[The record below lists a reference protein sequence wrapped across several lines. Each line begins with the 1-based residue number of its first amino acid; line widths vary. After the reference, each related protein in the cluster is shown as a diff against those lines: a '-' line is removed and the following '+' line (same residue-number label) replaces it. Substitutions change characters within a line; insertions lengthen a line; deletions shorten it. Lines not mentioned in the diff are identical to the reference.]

1 MKTVKIF
8 LMLQKNNTMNT
19 DYRKMFAQMEDEPV
33 TTLHKNSRVL
43 IVDSLN
49 TFLRSFVAIHHINP
63 AGNHV
68 GGLGGFL
75 KSVGAVIKQLQP
87 TRVIL
92 VFDGVGGSTN
102 KRYLYPEYKANRHI
116 TKISNWDAFD
126 SQEEESESITN
137 QILRLVAYLKCLP
150 VDLIAIDKI
159 EADDVIGY
167 LATRFPEKV
176 TILST
181 DQDYLQLVSDK
192 ISVYSP
198 VKKIIYDPARV
209 VKEYGIT
216 PQNFLVGKVILGDKG
231 DNVPGVKG
239 IGAKTLI
246 KLFPQLKEEEKFRL
260 LVLLEYAKQNI
271 AKSKH
276 YGDILNYSYQLDINR
291 KLMDLHSPNIPQED
305 KVVIDHLLENPNN
318 GYDPTKFVK
327 LYNEDLLGKTLLSPQ
342 IWLGETFAKLTQYEL
357 KDQE

>member
-1 MKTVKIF
+1 MAKDYSKYF
-8 LMLQKNNTMNT
+8 DMMLEANA
-19 DYRKMFAQMEDEPV
+19 REPEV
-33 TTLHKNSRVL
+33 LHKNSNVL

-126 SQEEESESITN
+126 NQEEESESITN

-167 LATRFPEKV
+167 LATRLPEKV

-198 VKKIIYDPARV
+198 VKKVIYNPERV

-246 KLFPQLKEEEKFRL
+246 KLFPQLGEEERFRL
-260 LVLLEYAKQNI
+260 VVLLEHAKQNI
-271 AKSKH
+271 TKSKH
-276 YGDILNYSYQLDINR
+276 YGDILNFSHQLAIND
-291 KLMDLHSPNIPQED
+291 KLMNLHSPNIPQED
-305 KVVIDHLLENPNN
+305 KVLIDELLHNPNN

-327 LYNEDLLGKTLLSPQ
+327 LYNEDLMGKTLLSPQ
-342 IWLGETFAKLTQYEL
+342 IWLGETFAKLTQYQL
-357 KDQE
+357 KNQE

>member
-1 MKTVKIF
+1 
-8 LMLQKNNTMNT
+8 
-19 DYRKMFAQMEDEPV
+19 MFAEMESQKPED
-33 TTLHKNSRVL
+33 LHKNSRVL

-49 TFLRSFVAIHHINP
+49 TFLRSFVAIHHVNP
-63 AGNHV
+63 SGNHI

-198 VKKIIYDPARV
+198 VKKVIYNPERV
-209 VKEYGIT
+209 KKDYGIT
-216 PQNFLVGKVILGDKG
+216 AQNFLVGKIILGDKG

-239 IGAKTLI
+239 IGAKTLV
-246 KLFPQLKEEEKFRL
+246 KLFPQLKEEERFRL
-260 LVLLEYAKQNI
+260 LFLLEHAKQNI
-271 AKSKH
+271 TKSKH
-276 YGDILNYSYQLDINR
+276 YGDILNFTHQLAIND
-291 KLMDLHSPNIPQED
+291 KLMNLHSPNIPVED
-305 KVVIDHLLENPNN
+305 KALLDAIIEAPNN
-318 GYDPTKFVK
+318 EYDPTKFVR

-342 IWLGETFAKLTQYEL
+342 IWLSETFAKLTQYQL

>member
-1 MKTVKIF
+1 MDYKKLF
-8 LMLQKNNTMNT
+8 AEMESQKP
-19 DYRKMFAQMEDEPV
+19 ED
-33 TTLHKNSRVL
+33 LHKNSKVL

-49 TFLRSFVAIHHINP
+49 TFLRSFVAIHHVNP
-63 AGNHV
+63 SGNHI

-126 SQEEESESITN
+126 NQEEESEAITN

-150 VDLIAIDKI
+150 VDLVAIDKI

-167 LATRFPEKV
+167 LATRFSEKV

-198 VKKIIYDPARV
+198 VKKVIYNPEQV
-209 VKEYGIT
+209 KKEYGIT
-216 PQNFLVGKVILGDKG
+216 AQNFLVGKVILGDKG

-239 IGAKTLI
+239 IGAKTLV

-260 LVLLEYAKQNI
+260 IVLLEHAKQNI
-271 AKSKH
+271 TKSKH
-276 YGDILNYSYQLDINR
+276 YGDILNFSHQLGIND
-291 KLMDLHSPNIPQED
+291 KLMNLHSPNIPVED
-305 KVVIDHLLENPNN
+305 KELLDALIASPNN

-342 IWLGETFAKLTQYEL
+342 IWLSETFAKLTQYQL
-357 KDQE
+357 KNQE

>member
-1 MKTVKIF
+1 
-8 LMLQKNNTMNT
+8 
-19 DYRKMFAQMEDEPV
+19 MFAQMESKEPED
-33 TTLHKNSRVL
+33 LHKNSKVL

-126 SQEEESESITN
+126 NQEEESEAITN

-167 LATRFPEKV
+167 LATRFPEQV

-198 VKKIIYDPARV
+198 VKKVIYNPEQV

-216 PQNFLVGKVILGDKG
+216 PQNFLVGKIILGDKG

-246 KLFPQLKEEEKFRL
+246 KLFPQLRGEDKFRL
-260 LVLLEYAKQNI
+260 VVLLEHAKQNI
-271 AKSKH
+271 TKSKH
-276 YGDILNYSYQLDINR
+276 YGDILNFSHQLAIND
-291 KLMDLHSPNIPQED
+291 KLMNLHTPNVPAED
-305 KVVIDHLLENPNN
+305 KELLDAIIEAPNN
-318 GYDPTKFVK
+318 EYDPTKFVR

-342 IWLGETFAKLTQYEL
+342 IWLGETFAKLTQYKL
-357 KDQE
+357 KNQE

>member
-1 MKTVKIF
+1 
-8 LMLQKNNTMNT
+8 
-19 DYRKMFAQMEDEPV
+19 MFAQMESKEPED
-33 TTLHKNSRVL
+33 LHKNSNVL

-49 TFLRSFVAIHHINP
+49 TFLRSFVAIHHVNP

-126 SQEEESESITN
+126 NQEEESEAITN

-198 VKKIIYDPARV
+198 VKKVIYTPEQV

-216 PQNFLVGKVILGDKG
+216 PQNFLVGKIILGDKG

-246 KLFPQLKEEEKFRL
+246 KLFPQLKEEDKFRL
-260 LVLLEYAKQNI
+260 VVLLEHAKQNI

-276 YGDILNYSYQLDINR
+276 YGDILNFSHQLAIND
-291 KLMDLHSPNIPQED
+291 KLMNLHTPNVPVED
-305 KVVIDHLLENPNN
+305 RELLDAIIEAPNN
-318 GYDPTKFVK
+318 EYDPTKFVR

-342 IWLGETFAKLTQYEL
+342 IWLGETFAKLTQYKL
-357 KDQE
+357 KNQE

>member
-1 MKTVKIF
+1 M
-8 LMLQKNNTMNT
+8 
-19 DYRKMFAQMEDEPV
+19 DYRKMFAQMESKEPED
-33 TTLHKNSRVL
+33 LHKNSRVL

-49 TFLRSFVAIHHINP
+49 TFLRSFVAIHHVNP

-75 KSVGAVIKQLQP
+75 KSVGAVIKQIQP

-126 SQEEESESITN
+126 DQEEESEAITN

-198 VKKIIYDPARV
+198 VKKVIYTPEQV
-209 VKEYGIT
+209 IKEYGIT
-216 PQNFLVGKVILGDKG
+216 PQNFLVSKVVLGDKG

-239 IGAKTLI
+239 IGAKTLV
-246 KLFPQLKEEEKFRL
+246 KLFPQFRDEEKFRL
-260 LVLLEYAKQNI
+260 VTLLEHAKQNVT
-271 AKSKH
+271 KSKH
-276 YGDILNYSYQLDINR
+276 YGDILNFSYQLDINR
-291 KLMDLHSPNIPQED
+291 KLMDLHNPNIPQED

-318 GYDPTKFVK
+318 QYDPTKFVK

-342 IWLGETFAKLTQYEL
+342 IWLSETFAKLTQYEL
-357 KDQE
+357 KNQE

>member
-1 MKTVKIF
+1 
-8 LMLQKNNTMNT
+8 MNT
-19 DYRKMFAQMEDEPV
+19 DYRKMFTEMENEPV

-49 TFLRSFVAIHHINP
+49 TFLRSFVAIHHVNP

-75 KSVGAVIKQLQP
+75 KSIGAVIKQIQP

-126 SQEEESESITN
+126 NQEEESESITN

-260 LVLLEYAKQNI
+260 LVLLEHAKQNI
-271 AKSKH
+271 TKSKH
-276 YGDILNYSYQLDINR
+276 YGDILNFSYQLDINR

-305 KVVIDHLLENPNN
+305 KITIDHLLNNPNN
-318 GYDPTKFVK
+318 EYDPTRFVK

-342 IWLGETFAKLTQYEL
+342 IWLSETFAKLTQYKL